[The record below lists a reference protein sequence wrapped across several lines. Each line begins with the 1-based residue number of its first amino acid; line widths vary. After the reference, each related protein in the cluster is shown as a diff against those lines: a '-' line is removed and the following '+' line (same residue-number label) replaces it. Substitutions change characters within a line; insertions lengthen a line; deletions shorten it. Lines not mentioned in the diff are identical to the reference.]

1 MEIEE
6 IANQIKKHNGR
17 LYLVG
22 GAVRD
27 KLLGKEKTDEDYC
40 VVGLSK
46 EEFEGLFPNAKIRG
60 KSFAVYDLEKKE
72 FALARREKKTGK
84 GHKEFGIETGKEISI
99 EEDLARRDITINAMA
114 KDVLTG
120 KIIDPFDGKEDL
132 KHKIIRATTKAFR
145 EDPLRVYR
153 VARLA
158 AKLEFTVEENTITL
172 MKSLK
177 KELLTLPKERVFI
190 ELKKALQADKPSIF
204 FETLKQAG
212 VLDVHFKEIYKLIG
226 ALQPVKYHP
235 EGDAFNHTMQTIDN
249 TAKQTKKLEIRF
261 AGLVHDLGKGLTPK
275 RMYPHHYGHDKNGPI
290 PIRELTARIG
300 TPTTW
305 KKCGITAAKEH
316 MLGGIFFKMTPA
328 KQVALIERVEKSILG
343 IQGLQIVVNAD
354 RTREGDVEKPKQF
367 APIAKKC
374 LKEIDGEYIKQ
385 KYNLVDGI
393 TIKNKLHE
401 ERVKWMKQEKVK
413 KS

>member
-46 EEFEGLFPNAKIRG
+46 EEFEELFPNAKIRG

-120 KIIDPFDGKEDL
+120 KIIDPFDGKKDL
-132 KHKIIRATTKAFR
+132 KHKIIRATTKAFK

-204 FETLKQAG
+204 FEILKQAG